1 MKHTHTEGPGS
12 ILKSRFA
19 RGLLP
24 LMAALLACALAAPS
38 ARAGVLVYEGF
49 HTTEYLKEGSTDVYT
64 GDVRSRPT
72 QSVSAAEG
80 GAVGTAKDTKWS
92 GNTGTLTIQAGT
104 QALSLPTAMTTA
116 GFRATG
122 TSIGFSDANVDAS
135 TKYGYHPL
143 AADVLKATS
152 GNVCFRALVHFNSR
166 SATNLTATAS
176 AAEAAALSAST
187 AGYFG
192 FGFARQTGTMNE
204 KFLVANPST
213 ISFMVWKRSSDS
225 ANVVSLCAVDAEGHA
240 NFYDLGTMGTGQPY
254 VCFAEVGVNKG
265 AGGEL
270 DTIRAGVVASGS
282 YSTTLPWAQ
291 IAGTGTKVEVD
302 VFTATSYP
310 TCMGVSGPRGG
321 NGARF
326 DEFCV
331 GTQLTDVLAT
341 DETAD
346 PTLGETTMMR
356 NGDGTYTVSVTMSDA
371 PGHVVVTA
379 TPADGGTAIASDLGT
394 LAVDETKAATLSGF
408 AANTTYAVSVALY
421 KGDAFVYARDVGTL
435 YAGVL
440 ALAWVQDANEYQRV
454 PGEATVSRVSAE
466 DLPLNVNFAFSA
478 AKGAE
483 DTTWEAPTLPLVIPA
498 GASSAT
504 ILLTPIRDD
513 AVTEDLPV
521 TVTLTDGNYT
531 SGATT
536 TVTIKNLAYPAGA
549 NCWIATASGKAS
561 VAANW
566 SLGRVPA
573 STDIVVVDGEFAS
586 GQADLEWDAGVNGVP
601 TAVAGW
607 QQTSTYTGTVTLPT
621 VYSGDFTCLTVNG
634 NMSVDGGTITQQAN
648 DQTEAYRLKLDVK
661 GAFTVGSS
669 GAINVSGKGPL
680 GLPSGRVNGV
690 YGGDIGT
697 LGQACGSIQEPSYCG
712 ACGHSTC
719 SGGGAVWIEVAGAA
733 TVNGKILSDGQEV
746 SGYISSGGS
755 IYLKGASV
763 TLGASA
769 QISATAVATGGS
781 QSTGSG
787 GRIALVAT
795 DGTVSLS
802 PDNVKAYGY
811 AATKGVRGGAGTV
824 FVKDSSSVNGTLIV
838 RNDPNRAFTNAR
850 RACSVREGTPLPSGE
865 STFDAIILGNF
876 GVLVVGPGA
885 TLNLPN
891 GFASVTAANDSSFA
905 LRSLKARGT
914 GLLMAGGTI
923 NAPAVEGVHTLA
935 GGTWTF
941 QPSGDFA
948 FAAGN
953 VVVKDGANL
962 GGIPKTSHMNDWVPC
977 QFAVAGDLTV
987 ESTGTMMAENAGI
1000 GGDVESQQQAYVPF
1014 VRDYPFGTGHGGQ
1027 NGMAEPINNTY
1038 GSVFAPQLPG
1048 TPAGTADTRQI
1059 GAGAIVA
1066 TVSGCCTLDGRVSVD
1081 SAQNFAGS
1089 NLSRP
1094 PSPGS
1099 ISLMVGSLAGTGNI
1113 TANGL
1118 SGRASVS
1125 LSDGYGPSGGGRI
1138 AIRLTDTDA
1147 AFSAEDLARIKAC
1160 GVTQT
1165 TVNSCTNTSSA
1176 GTIYL
1181 ETAAQAGKR
1190 GLIIVRNDNK
1200 TANLAYT
1207 PIPAAAEADSAD
1219 DFKKASLAI
1228 EAAARVKLFADLK
1241 MASLDMAS
1249 DTVLN
1254 LNGNTLAVKSAKL
1267 GGTKL
1272 SSGTYAASDEAV
1284 AGFVTDSGEGGSL
1297 VVTGGGFSLIV
1308 R

>member
-1 MKHTHTEGPGS
+1 MKKK
-12 ILKSRFA
+12 ILGHAFRAFSA
-19 RGLLP
+19 LV
-24 LMAALLACALAAPS
+24 AAAVFVLAAPS
-38 ARAGVLVYEGF
+38 ARAGILVYEGF
-49 HTTEYLKEGSTDVYT
+49 HETEYQNDDGNLY
-64 GDVRSRPT
+64 GDVKLRPT
-72 QSVSAAEG
+72 QSVSASEG
-80 GAVGTAKDTKWS
+80 GAVGTAKDTKWT
-92 GNTGTLTIQAGT
+92 GNTAVIRILNTSD
-104 QALSLPTAMTTA
+104 ALSLPSAMTAA
-116 GFRATG
+116 GFSATG

-152 GNVCFRALVHFNSR
+152 GNVCFRALVHFNDTSPN
-166 SATNLTATAS
+166 NLTAADS
-176 AAEAAALSAST
+176 AAAAAALANST
-187 AGYFG
+187 AGYYG
-192 FGFARQTGTMNE
+192 FGFARRTGTMNE

-225 ANVVSLCAVDAEGHA
+225 ANVVSLCAVDATGQA
-240 NFYDLGTMGTGQPY
+240 NFYDLGTMETGQPY

-265 AGGEL
+265 ADGEL
-270 DTIRAGVVASGS
+270 DTIRAGVVSKSS

-291 IAGTGTKVEVD
+291 IAGTGMKVEVD

-346 PTLGETTMMR
+346 PTLGETTMTR
-356 NGDGTYTVSVTMSDA
+356 NGDGTYTVSVTMSEA
-371 PGHVVVTA
+371 PGRVVVTA
-379 TPADGGTAIASDLGT
+379 TPAGGGTAISSDMGT
-394 LAVDETKAATLSGF
+394 LAADTTQTTTLSGF
-408 AANTTYAVSVALY
+408 AADTTYAVSVALY
-421 KGDAFVYARDVGTL
+421 KGESLVQTREIGTL
-435 YAGVL
+435 YAGAL
-440 ALAWVQDANEYQRV
+440 ALTWVKDANEYQQV
-454 PGEATVSRVSAE
+454 PGEVLVSRLSDE
-466 DLPLNVNFAFSA
+466 SLPIDVNFAFSA

-483 DTTWEAPTLPLVIPA
+483 GTTWEAPTLPLVIPA

-536 TVTIKNLAYPAGA
+536 TVTISNLVYSVGE
-549 NCWIATASGKAS
+549 NCWIAAASGKAS
-561 VAANW
+561 VAENW
-566 SLGRVPA
+566 SLGRVPL
-573 STDIVVVDGEFAS
+573 STDVIVVDGEFDPA
-586 GQADLEWDAGVNGVP
+586 QADLEWDVGVNGVP

-607 QQTSTYTGTVTLPT
+607 RQTSTYTGTVTLPT
-621 VYSGDFTCLTVNG
+621 VYSGAFACFTVNG
-634 NMSVDGGTITQQAN
+634 DMTVDGGTITQQAN

-669 GAINVSGKGPL
+669 GTINVSGKGPL
-680 GLPSGRVNGV
+680 VLPSGRNRGV

-697 LGQACGSIQEPSYCG
+697 LGQAYGSIREPSVCG
-712 ACGHSTC
+712 ARGYSKCA
-719 SGGGAVWIEVAGAA
+719 GGGAVWIEATGAA

-763 TLGASA
+763 ALGAAA
-769 QISATAVATGGS
+769 QISATAVGTGGGS
-781 QSTGSG
+781 GTGSG

-795 DGTVSLS
+795 DGTASLS

-811 AATKGVRGGAGTV
+811 AATGGARGGAGTV
-824 FVKDSSSVNGTLIV
+824 FVKDSSSENGTLIV
-838 RNDPNRAFTNAR
+838 RNDPNRAFTNVR

-865 STFDAIILGNF
+865 STFDAIVLGNF

-905 LRSLKARGT
+905 LRSLKARGA

-923 NAPAVEGVHTLA
+923 NAPTVEGVHTLA

-948 FAAGN
+948 FASGD

-977 QFAVAGDLTV
+977 QFAVTGDLTV
-987 ESTGTMMAENAGI
+987 ESTGTMIAENAGI
-1000 GGDVESQQQAYVPF
+1000 GGDGDSQGQAYVPF
-1014 VRDYPFGTGHGGQ
+1014 VNGASFGTGHGGQ
-1027 NGMAEPINNTY
+1027 NGMMEANNTY
-1038 GSVFAPQLPG
+1038 GSVFAPSLPG
-1048 TPAGTADTRQI
+1048 TPAGPDGSRQI
-1059 GAGAIVA
+1059 GAGAIIA

-1089 NLSRP
+1089 VLNRP

-1099 ISLMVGSLAGTGNI
+1099 ISLTVGSLAGTATI
-1113 TANGL
+1113 TANGH
-1118 SGRASVS
+1118 SGNTGV
-1125 LSDGYGPSGGGRI
+1125 DKTNGYGPSGGGRI
-1138 AIRLTDTDA
+1138 AIRLTDADA
-1147 AFSAEDLARIKAC
+1147 AFSAQDLARITAC
-1160 GVTQT
+1160 GVTQG

-1207 PIPAAAEADSAD
+1207 PIPAAAEADSDD

-1228 EAAARVKLFADLK
+1228 EAAARVKLFENLK
-1241 MASLDMAS
+1241 MAALDMAS
-1249 DTVLN
+1249 GTVLD
-1254 LNGNTLAVKSAKL
+1254 LNGMTLTVKSAKL
-1267 GGTKL
+1267 GGAKL
-1272 SSGTYAASDEAV
+1272 SPGTYAAGDDAV
-1284 AGFVTDSGEGGSL
+1284 AGFVTDSGAGGKL
-1297 VVTGGGFSLIV
+1297 VVAGGCFTLIV